1 MATSWASSVE
11 QPTPAP
17 TIVVTDSRWQ
27 IVHLPASLQLPNP
40 VDAGKVPVID
50 GSTQLMRTQVG
61 CALTFEVDDHVV
73 LALQVAAASSTGSFE
88 IEQLA
93 VTLDGQAVAVE
104 EVQVEHGGRVHLIR
118 CGAGQLAVDYHAIV
132 RRALPADQPP
142 TLAERLFA
150 VRPSRYCPSDLLEA
164 FAEAELNMPADL
176 ADRGRMVGDWV
187 SGRLRYELG
196 SSGPFDTAVDTLLA
210 GRGVCRDFAHLT
222 VALCRTVGVP
232 ARLASVY
239 APGVF
244 PMDFHAVAEV
254 ATPDRWEVVDATR
267 LAPRQSLVRI
277 ATGRDAGDTA
287 FSTTLDGSAELIT
300 AGVTAFVHG
309 DLPIDD
315 ITSAVTLP

>member
-1 MATSWASSVE
+1 M
-11 QPTPAP
+11 
-17 TIVVTDSRWQ
+17 
-27 IVHLPASLQLPNP
+27 
-40 VDAGKVPVID
+40 
-50 GSTQLMRTQVG
+50 
-61 CALTFEVDDHVV
+61 
-73 LALQVAAASSTGSFE
+73 LALQVAAATGGGSFE
-88 IEQLA
+88 REGL
-93 VTLDGQAVAVE
+93 VVRLDGQPLATE
-104 EVQVEHGGRVHLIR
+104 EVLVEHGGRVHLVS
-118 CGAGQLAVDYHAIV
+118 CGRGTLTVDYNAIVLRGPAVDVA
-132 RRALPADQPP
+132 P

-164 FAEAELNMPADL
+164 FAEAELEMPQDP
-176 ADRGRMVGDWV
+176 ADRGPTIGAWV
-187 SGRLRYELG
+187 FGRLSYELG
-196 SSGPFDTAVDTLLA
+196 SSGPLDTAVDTLLA

-254 ATPDRWEVVDATR
+254 ATAERWEVVDATR

-287 FSTTLDGSAELIT
+287 FSTTIEGSAELVASGI
-300 AGVTAFVHG
+300 TAFVHG

-315 ITSAVTLP
+315 LASGVTLP

>member
-1 MATSWASSVE
+1 
-11 QPTPAP
+11 
-17 TIVVTDSRWQ
+17 
-27 IVHLPASLQLPNP
+27 
-40 VDAGKVPVID
+40 
-50 GSTQLMRTQVG
+50 MRTQVG
-61 CALTFEVDDHVV
+61 CALTFEVEDHVV
-73 LALQVAAASSTGSFE
+73 LALQVAAASTAGSFE

-93 VTLDGQAVAVE
+93 VTLDGQTIAVE
-104 EVQVEHGGRVHLIR
+104 EVEVEHGGRVHLVS
-118 CGAGQLAVDYHAIV
+118 CDAGQLNIDYHAIV
-132 RRALPADQPP
+132 QRALPADQPP

-164 FAEAELNMPADL
+164 FAEAELNMPEDL
-176 ADRGRMVGDWV
+176 ADRGRIVGDWV

-277 ATGRDAGDTA
+277 GTGRDAGDTA
-287 FSTTLDGSAELIT
+287 FSTTLDGSAELVT
-300 AGVTAFVHG
+300 ASVTAFVHG

-315 ITSAVTLP
+315 ITTGATLP

>member
-1 MATSWASSVE
+1 
-11 QPTPAP
+11 
-17 TIVVTDSRWQ
+17 
-27 IVHLPASLQLPNP
+27 
-40 VDAGKVPVID
+40 
-50 GSTQLMRTQVG
+50 MRTQVG

-88 IEQLA
+88 VEQLA
-93 VTLDGQAVAVE
+93 VRLDGQTIAVE
-104 EVQVEHGGRVHLIR
+104 EVQVEHGGRIHLVT
-118 CGAGQLAVDYHAIV
+118 CGAGDLTVDYQAIV
-132 RRALPADQPP
+132 QRAAPGDQPPPP

-150 VRPSRYCPSDLLEA
+150 MRPSRYCPSDLLEA
-164 FAEAELNMPADL
+164 FAEAELSMPEDPAH
-176 ADRGRMVGDWV
+176 RGRMIGNWV
-187 SGRLRYELG
+187 SSRLRYELG

-287 FSTTLDGSAELIT
+287 FSTTLDGSAELIA
-300 AGVTAFVHG
+300 AGVTAFVRG

-315 ITSAVTLP
+315 LTAAVTLP